1 MTTFVRDAAGAT
13 GTPEAAAWDTA
24 ILAARGHLL
33 QSWRWG
39 EFKARH
45 GWSVGRAQTRRN
57 GESGS
62 AQILFKHR
70 GPVTMAYVPRGPAL
84 TADDPDLMAD
94 LLSEIDTVCRGRRAI
109 SVILEPDRPLPLDR
123 IERKLVP
130 GPAHIQP
137 PRTVKVPLL
146 DDEVLLAG
154 MHQKTRYN
162 VRLSLRKGVTVRPE
176 DPDSGGMEAFYSLME
191 DTSSRNEF
199 GIHSKD
205 YYRDVLAAFP
215 DSSALLV
222 ARLADGTPAASMIVA
237 GFGDE
242 AIYLYGASS
251 TEHRSHGP
259 GFALQY
265 EGMRWAREQG
275 YAVYDLWGIPA
286 TDPETT
292 KTDDGAL
299 LAGTKGDDWRG
310 LYEFKVRFG
319 GRIVAHP
326 PTLERRYV
334 PILPG
339 LARKYYR
346 GQG

>member
-1 MTTFVRDAAGAT
+1 MAGLS
-13 GTPEAAAWDTA
+13 PEAAAWDAA

-39 EFKARH
+39 EFKSRF
-45 GWSVGRAQTRRN
+45 GWSVGRAQARLS
-57 GESGS
+57 GETGS

-84 TADDPDLMAD
+84 TAEDPALLAALMG
-94 LLSEIDTVCRGRRAI
+94 EIDRVCRSRRAI
-109 SVILEPDRPLPLDR
+109 SVILEPDRPLPLGDLAR
-123 IERKLVP
+123 SFVP

-137 PRTVKVPLL
+137 PRTVKVPLV
-146 DDEVLLAG
+146 DDEALLAG

-162 VRLSLRKGVTVRPE
+162 VRLSLRKGVTVKPE
-176 DPDSGGMEAFYSLME
+176 DADAGGLDAFYSLME

-199 GIHSKD
+199 GIHSKA
-205 YYRDVLAAFP
+205 YYRGVLDTFP
-215 DSSALLV
+215 ESSVLLV
-222 ARLADGTPAASMIVA
+222 ARIEDGTPAAAMIVA
-237 GFGDE
+237 GFGEE

-251 TEHRSHGP
+251 TEHRSQGP

-265 EGMRWAREQG
+265 EGMRWARAAG
-275 YAVYDLWGIPA
+275 YTVYDLWGIPA

-299 LAGTKGDDWRG
+299 LAGTKGADWRG

-319 GRIVAHP
+319 GSIVAHP

>member
-1 MTTFVRDAAGAT
+1 MTAGADLAAAVPAS
-13 GTPEAAAWDTA
+13 PEAAAWDA
-24 ILAARGHLL
+24 AVLAAGGHLL

-45 GWSVGRAQTRRN
+45 GWSVARAQARL
-57 GESGS
+57 GAGIAS

-84 TADDPDLMAD
+84 TADDPALMAAA
-94 LLSEIDTVCRGRRAI
+94 LAEIDRTCRSRRAI
-109 SVILEPDRPLPLDR
+109 STIIEPDRALPL
-123 IERKLVP
+123 ELVEGKLVP

-137 PRTVKVPLL
+137 PRTVKVPLV
-146 DDEVLLAG
+146 DDEALLAG
-154 MHQKTRYN
+154 MHHKTRYN
-162 VRLSLRKGVTVRPE
+162 VRLSLRKGVTVGPE
-176 DPDSGGMEAFYSLME
+176 DPDRGGLDAFYALMQ
-191 DTSSRNEF
+191 DTAARNEF
-199 GIHSKD
+199 GIHD
-205 YYRDVLAAFP
+205 RAYYRDVLAAFP
-215 DSSALLV
+215 ASSVLLV
-222 ARLADGTPAASMIVA
+222 ARLADGTAAAAMIVA

-265 EGMRWAREQG
+265 EGMRWARGRG
-275 YAVYDLWGIPA
+275 YATYDLWGIPA
-286 TDPETT
+286 TDPETIM
-292 KTDDGAL
+292 TDDGAQ

-334 PILPG
+334 PILPA
-339 LARKYYR
+339 LARRYYR